1 MSFTPQPVFGN
12 ADASTQRAGTS
23 PHAPHHQSIRRSSD
37 HARKPSYSSLHRT
50 STSGSQDGSGSVRR
64 RPSFR
69 NEEALAAEDGVKK
82 NRVSAVPELPKA
94 GMEKAEKRESSYS
107 DDGLME
113 EEDARREEEV
123 HQLARR
129 LTKQST
135 YSNLDANP
143 LEASPDSQLN
153 PNSPNFSAKAWARSL
168 VNLQERDPDQNPM
181 RTAGVAFRNLNV
193 YGYGAAT
200 DYQKT
205 VSNIWLQAA
214 GAVRKLF
221 GGQQRR
227 IDILQNFD
235 GIVNA
240 GEMLVVLGPPGSGC
254 STFLKTISGE
264 VYGFNVDKDSYLN
277 YQGKS
282 SFEQTRDICFSRYRS
297 DSSIQVSAQSR

>member
-1 MSFTPQPVFGN
+1 MSFTPQPFFGN

-23 PHAPHHQSIRRSSD
+23 PNPPNHSIRRSSE
-37 HARKPSYSSLHRT
+37 HSRKASLSSLKRT
-50 STSGSQDGSGSVRR
+50 STAGSQDVSDSPRTRGGTMR

-69 NEEALAAEDGVKK
+69 NEDGLATDVGAK
-82 NRVSAVPELPKA
+82 RVSAVPELPKA
-94 GMEKAEKRESSYS
+94 GVEKMEKRESSYS
-107 DDGLME
+107 DEGLME
-113 EEDARREEEV
+113 DEDARREEEV

-143 LEASPDSQLN
+143 LEASADSKLN
-153 PNSPNFSAKAWARSL
+153 PNAPNFSAKAWAKSL
-168 VNLQERDPDQNPM
+168 VNLHERDPEKNPM

-193 YGYGAAT
+193 YGFGAAT

-227 IDILQNFD
+227 IDILQHFD

-277 YQGKS
+277 YQGK
-282 SFEQTRDICFSRYRS
+282 FWI
-297 DSSIQVSAQSR
+297 

>member
-12 ADASTQRAGTS
+12 ADASAQRAGTS
-23 PHAPHHQSIRRSSD
+23 PHPPNHSIRHSSD
-37 HARKPSYSSLHRT
+37 HARKASYSSLKRT
-50 STSGSQDGSGSVRR
+50 STSGSQDVDDSTRARSSSMRR

-69 NEEALAAEDGVKK
+69 NEESLATDDGEKK

-94 GMEKAEKRESSYS
+94 GVENMEKRGSSYS

-143 LEASPDSQLN
+143 LEASADSQLN

-205 VSNIWLQAA
+205 VANIWLQAA

-227 IDILQNFD
+227 IDILRNFD

-240 GEMLVVLGPPGSGC
+240 GEMLVVLGPPGSGQR
-254 STFLKTISGE
+254 FLPQ
-264 VYGFNVDKDSYLN
+264 LP
-277 YQGKS
+277 
-282 SFEQTRDICFSRYRS
+282 R
-297 DSSIQVSAQSR
+297 